1 MPQSPLLECQK
12 PLFALHEGE
21 TWLNNAYMG
30 AMPRAVLDAG
40 HRAVGLRALPAAIT
54 PADFFT
60 PAERVRGL
68 CAALVHVNPEQV
80 ALVPTVAAGMA
91 VVEAN
96 LSPRAGQNVVMLGD
110 QFPSNVYPWR
120 RWRKRGV
127 VMRPVPAPSGDAR
140 DPAGW
145 RRRCAAWHDALED
158 AIDRDTALVA
168 LEPAHWTD
176 GTRIDLDRLA
186 RRARAVG
193 AAFVVDATQVAG
205 AMPLDVG
212 ALQPDALVAHGYK
225 SMLANYGL
233 GFAAYGERFAAGHP
247 TDESWLMRRGSED
260 FARLVDYQDDYAP
273 GMRRYDTST
282 RSNPI
287 LIGMLEAA
295 CALLVEWQPARIED
309 YLRRI
314 ARPAVELLRTEG
326 FGVADE
332 DLRAANLF
340 GIALPPGLAP
350 ESVRSALSER
360 RIHVSV
366 RGSAVRVS
374 PHVCNDEA
382 DLLRL
387 AEALA
392 EIARTAP

>member
-1 MPQSPLLECQK
+1 MQQTLPLECQK
-12 PLFALHEGE
+12 ALFALPEGE

-30 AMPRAVLDAG
+30 AMPRAVLEAG
-40 HRAVGLRALPAAIT
+40 HRAVDLRALPAAIT
-54 PADFFT
+54 PADFFA

-68 CAALVHVNPEQV
+68 CAALVQADPERV
-80 ALVPTVAAGMA
+80 ALVPTAAAGMA
-91 VVEAN
+91 VVAAN

-120 RWRKRGV
+120 RWREQGV
-127 VMRPVPAPSGDAR
+127 AMRSVAAPAGDAR
-140 DPAGW
+140 DPGSW
-145 RRRCAAWHDALED
+145 RRRCQAWHDALEA
-158 AIDRDTALVA
+158 AIDHDTVLVA
-168 LEPAHWTD
+168 VEPAHWTD
-176 GTRIDLDRLA
+176 GTRFDLDRLA

-205 AMPLDVG
+205 VMPLDLG
-212 ALQPDALVAHGYK
+212 AFQPDALVVHGYK

-233 GFAAYGERFAAGHP
+233 GFAVFSERFADGCP
-247 TDESWLMRRGSED
+247 TDQSWLMRRGSED

-282 RSNPI
+282 RSNPV

-295 CALLVEWQPARIED
+295 CRLLVDWQPARIED

-314 ARPAVELLRTEG
+314 ARPAVERLRAQG

-350 ESVRSALSER
+350 EAVRQALAAR

-392 EIARTAP
+392 EIRRATG

>member
-1 MPQSPLLECQK
+1 MP
-12 PLFALHEGE
+12 EGE

-30 AMPRAVLDAG
+30 AMPRVVLEAG
-40 HRAVGLRALPAAIT
+40 HGALDLRALPAGIV
-54 PADFFT
+54 PADFFA

-68 CAALVHVNPEQV
+68 CAALVRADPEQV
-80 ALVPTVAAGMA
+80 ALIPTAAAGMA
-91 VVEAN
+91 VVAAN
-96 LSPRAGQNVVMLGD
+96 LAPRPGQNVVMLGD

-120 RWRKRGV
+120 RWRARGV
-127 VMRPVPAPSGDAR
+127 AMRAVAAPAGDAR
-140 DPAGW
+140 DRAGW
-145 RRRCAAWHDALED
+145 RRRCAAWHDALEA

-168 LEPAHWTD
+168 VEPAHWTD
-176 GTRIDLDRLA
+176 GTRFDLDRLA

-205 AMPLDVG
+205 VMPLDVG
-212 ALQPDALVAHGYK
+212 ALRPDALVAHGYK

-233 GFAAYGERFAAGHP
+233 GFAVFGERFAQGQP

-260 FARLVDYQDDYAP
+260 FARLVDYQDDYAA

-282 RSNPI
+282 RSNPV

-295 CALLVEWQPARIED
+295 CRLLVQWQPARIED

-314 ARPAVELLRTEG
+314 ARPAVERLRAEG

-340 GIALPPGLAP
+340 GIALAPGLSP
-350 ESVRSALSER
+350 EAVRQALAER

-374 PHVCNDEA
+374 PHMGNDEA

-387 AEALA
+387 ADALA
-392 EIARTAP
+392 EIGRGSS

>member
-1 MPQSPLLECQK
+1 MPQFPPLECQK
-12 PLFALHEGE
+12 PMFALPAGE

-40 HRAVGLRALPAAIT
+40 HRAVDMRALPAAIT
-54 PADFFT
+54 PADFFA

-68 CAALVHVNPEQV
+68 CASLVRADPEQV
-80 ALVPTVAAGMA
+80 ALVSTVAAGMA
-91 VVEAN
+91 TVEAN
-96 LSPRAGQNVVMLGD
+96 LSPRAGQNVVMLGE

-120 RWRKRGV
+120 RWRERGLA
-127 VMRPVPAPSGDAR
+127 MRPVAAPPGDAR
-140 DPAGW
+140 DAAGW
-145 RRRCAAWHDALED
+145 RRRCAAWHEALEA

-176 GTRIDLDRLA
+176 GTRFDIERLV

-193 AAFVVDATQVAG
+193 AAVVIDATQVAG
-205 AMPLDVG
+205 VMPLD
-212 ALQPDALVAHGYK
+212 AASLRPDALVVHSYK

-233 GFAAYGERFAAGHP
+233 GFAVLSERFAHGRPA
-247 TDESWLMRRGSED
+247 DESWLMRRGSED

-295 CALLVEWQPARIED
+295 CRLLVEWQPARIEE
-309 YLRRI
+309 YLWRI
-314 ARPAVELLRTEG
+314 ARPAVERLRAEG

-340 GIALPPGLAP
+340 GISLPPGLAP
-350 ESVRSALSER
+350 ESVRQALAAR

-392 EIARTAP
+392 VIRRGVC

>member
-1 MPQSPLLECQK
+1 MLKPPPLECQK
-12 PLFALHEGE
+12 PLFALPEGE

-30 AMPRAVLDAG
+30 AMPRAVLEAG
-40 HRAVGLRALPAAIT
+40 HRAVDLRALPAAIT
-54 PADFFT
+54 PADFFE

-68 CAALVHVNPEQV
+68 CAALVQADPEQV
-80 ALVPTVAAGMA
+80 ALVPTAAAGMA
-91 VVEAN
+91 VVASN
-96 LSPRAGQNVVMLGD
+96 LSPRAGQNVVLLGD

-120 RWRKRGV
+120 RWRGQGV
-127 VMRPVPAPSGDAR
+127 AMRPVAAPAGDAR

-145 RRRCAAWHDALED
+145 RRRCAAWHDEIEA
-158 AIDRDTALVA
+158 AIDSDTVLVA
-168 LEPAHWTD
+168 IEPAHWTD
-176 GTRIDLDRLA
+176 GTRFDLDRLA

-205 AMPLDVG
+205 VMPLDV
-212 ALQPDALVAHGYK
+212 ATLRPDALVAHSYK

-233 GFAAYGERFAAGHP
+233 GFAAFGERFAEGCP

-282 RSNPI
+282 RSNPM

-295 CALLVEWQPARIED
+295 CRMLLDWQPARIEH
-309 YLRRI
+309 YLRCI
-314 ARPAVELLRTEG
+314 ARPAMERLRADG

-340 GIALPPGLAP
+340 GIALPPGLAA
-350 ESVRSALSER
+350 ETVRQALAAR

-387 AEALA
+387 AEALS
-392 EIARTAP
+392 EIRQAAS

>member
-1 MPQSPLLECQK
+1 MLPSPPLECQK
-12 PLFALHEGE
+12 ALFALPEGE
-21 TWLNNAYMG
+21 TWLNSAYMG
-30 AMPRAVLDAG
+30 AMPRAVLEAG
-40 HRAVGLRALPAAIT
+40 HRAVDLRALPATVT
-54 PADFFT
+54 PADFFA

-68 CAALVHVNPEQV
+68 CAALVRADPEQV

-91 VVEAN
+91 VVAAN
-96 LSPRAGQNVVMLGD
+96 LSPRAGQNVVVLGD

-120 RWRKRGV
+120 RWRGQGV
-127 VMRPVPAPSGDAR
+127 TVRSVAAPAGDAR
-140 DPAGW
+140 DRAGW
-145 RRRCAAWHDALED
+145 RRRCAAWHDALEA
-158 AIDRDTALVA
+158 AIDRDTVLVA
-168 LEPAHWTD
+168 VEPAHWTD
-176 GTRIDLDRLA
+176 GTRFDLDRLA
-186 RRARAVG
+186 RRARAAG

-205 AMPLDVG
+205 VMPLDVG
-212 ALQPDALVAHGYK
+212 ALRPDALVVHAYK

-233 GFAAYGERFAAGHP
+233 GFAVFGDRFADGHP

-260 FARLVDYQDDYAP
+260 FARLVDYQDIYAP

-295 CALLVEWQPARIED
+295 CRLLVEWQPARIED

-314 ARPAVELLRTEG
+314 ARPAVERLRADG

-350 ESVRSALSER
+350 EAVRQALAAR
-360 RIHVSV
+360 HIHVSV
-366 RGSAVRVS
+366 RGAAVRVS

-387 AEALA
+387 AQALA
-392 EIARTAP
+392 DIHRAAT

>member
-1 MPQSPLLECQK
+1 
-12 PLFALHEGE
+12 
-21 TWLNNAYMG
+21 MG
-30 AMPRAVLDAG
+30 AMPCAVLEAG
-40 HRAVGLRALPAAIT
+40 HRAVDLRALPAAIT
-54 PADFFT
+54 PADFFA

-68 CAALVHVNPEQV
+68 CAALVRADPEQV

-91 VVEAN
+91 VVAAN

-120 RWRKRGV
+120 RWREQGV
-127 VMRPVPAPSGDAR
+127 TLRPVAAPPGDAH
-140 DPAGW
+140 DPASW
-145 RRRCAAWHDALED
+145 RRRCAAWHGALEA
-158 AIDRDTALVA
+158 AIDRDTVLVA

-176 GTRIDLDRLA
+176 GTRFDLDRLA

-193 AAFVVDATQVAG
+193 AALVVDATQVAG
-205 AMPLDVG
+205 VMPLDVG
-212 ALQPDALVAHGYK
+212 AFQPDALVVHGYK

-233 GFAAYGERFAAGHP
+233 GFAVFGERLADGCP

-295 CALLVEWQPARIED
+295 CRLLADWQPARIED

-314 ARPAVELLRTEG
+314 ARPAVERLRADG

-350 ESVRSALSER
+350 EAVRQALAAR
-360 RIHVSV
+360 HIHVSV

-392 EIARTAP
+392 EISRAAT

>member
-1 MPQSPLLECQK
+1 MPERIPLECQK
-12 PLFALHEGE
+12 HLFALPEGE

-30 AMPRAVLDAG
+30 AMPRAVLEAG
-40 HRAVGLRALPAAIT
+40 HRAVDLRALPAAIT
-54 PADFFT
+54 PADFFA
-60 PAERVRGL
+60 PAERVRAS
-68 CAALVHVNPEQV
+68 CAALVRADPEQV

-91 VVEAN
+91 VVAAN
-96 LSPRAGQNVVMLGD
+96 LTPRAGQNVVMLGD

-120 RWRKRGV
+120 RWRDQGV
-127 VMRPVPAPSGDAR
+127 APRAVAAPPGDAR
-140 DPAGW
+140 DRVAW
-145 RRRCAAWHDALED
+145 RARCAAWHDALEA
-158 AIDRDTALVA
+158 AIDENTVLVA

-176 GTRIDLDRLA
+176 GTRFDLQRLA

-205 AMPLDVG
+205 VMPLDVG
-212 ALQPDALVAHGYK
+212 ALQPDALVVHGYK
-225 SMLANYGL
+225 SMLSNYGL
-233 GFAAYGERFAAGHP
+233 GFAVFGPRFATGRPA
-247 TDESWLMRRGSED
+247 DESWLLRRGSED

-295 CALLVEWQPARIED
+295 CRLLLEWQPARTED

-314 ARPAVELLRTEG
+314 ARPAVERLRADG

-340 GIALPPGLAP
+340 GIALPQGLAP
-350 ESVRSALSER
+350 EAVRQALAAR
-360 RIHVSV
+360 HIHVSV
-366 RGSAVRVS
+366 RGTAVRVS

-387 AEALA
+387 AQALG
-392 EIARTAP
+392 EIGRTAA

>member
-1 MPQSPLLECQK
+1 MLQPPPLECQK
-12 PLFALHEGE
+12 PLFVLPEGE

-30 AMPRAVLDAG
+30 AMPRAVLEAG
-40 HRAVGLRALPAAIT
+40 HRAVDLRALPAAIK
-54 PADFFT
+54 PADFFA

-68 CAALVHVNPEQV
+68 CASLVRADAEQV

-91 VVEAN
+91 VVATN

-120 RWRKRGV
+120 RWREQGV
-127 VMRPVPAPSGDAR
+127 TLISVAAPPGDAR

-145 RRRCAAWHDALED
+145 RRRCAEWHDALEA
-158 AIDRDTALVA
+158 AIDRDTVLVA

-176 GTRIDLDRLA
+176 GTRFDLDRLA

-193 AAFVVDATQVAG
+193 AALVVDATQVAG
-205 AMPLDVG
+205 VMPLDVG
-212 ALQPDALVAHGYK
+212 ALQPDALVVHGYK

-233 GFAAYGERFAAGHP
+233 GFAVFGEQFADGCP

-282 RSNPI
+282 RSNPV

-295 CALLVEWQPARIED
+295 CRLLVDWQPERIED

-314 ARPAVELLRTEG
+314 ARPAVERLRADG

-340 GIALPPGLAP
+340 GVALPPGLAP
-350 ESVRSALSER
+350 EAVRQALAAR
-360 RIHVSV
+360 HIHVSV

-392 EIARTAP
+392 EISRTAT

>member
-1 MPQSPLLECQK
+1 MPQPLPLECQK
-12 PLFALHEGE
+12 PRFALPEGE

-30 AMPRAVLDAG
+30 AMPRAVLEAG
-40 HRAVGLRALPAAIT
+40 HRAVDLRALPAAIT
-54 PADFFT
+54 PADFFA

-68 CAALVHVNPEQV
+68 CAALVRSDPEHV
-80 ALVPTVAAGMA
+80 ALITTVAAGMA
-91 VVEAN
+91 VVAAN

-120 RWRKRGV
+120 RWREQGV
-127 VMRPVPAPSGDAR
+127 AMRSVAAPAGDAR

-145 RRRCAAWHDALED
+145 RRRCEAWHDALEA
-158 AIDRDTALVA
+158 AIDRDTVLVA

-176 GTRIDLDRLA
+176 GTRFDLDRLA

-205 AMPLDVG
+205 VMPLDAG
-212 ALQPDALVAHGYK
+212 ALRPDGLVVHGYK

-233 GFAAYGERFAAGHP
+233 GFAVFGERFADGLP
-247 TDESWLMRRGSED
+247 SDESWLMRRGSED
-260 FARLVDYQDDYAP
+260 FARLVDYQEDYAP

-295 CALLVEWQPARIED
+295 CRLLLEWQPARIED
-309 YLRRI
+309 YLRRV
-314 ARPAVELLRTEG
+314 ARPAVELLRAQG

-350 ESVRSALSER
+350 EAVRQALAAR

-387 AEALA
+387 AEALVDIRRA
-392 EIARTAP
+392 AT

>member
-1 MPQSPLLECQK
+1 MPITPPLDSQK
-12 PLFALHEGE
+12 HLFALPEGE

-30 AMPRAVLDAG
+30 AMPRAVLEAG
-40 HRAVGLRALPAAIT
+40 HRAVDLRALPAALT
-54 PADFFT
+54 PADFFA

-68 CAALVHVNPEQV
+68 CAALVHADPEQV
-80 ALVPTVAAGMA
+80 ALVPTAAAGMA

-96 LSPRAGQNVVMLGD
+96 LSPHAGQNVVMLGD

-120 RWRKRGV
+120 RWRERGV
-127 VMRPVPAPSGDAR
+127 AMRPVPAPAGDAR
-140 DPAGW
+140 DREGW
-145 RRRCAAWHDALED
+145 RRRCEAWHDALEA

-176 GTRIDLDRLA
+176 GTGFDLDRLA

-193 AAFVVDATQVAG
+193 AAFVVDATQVTG
-205 AMPLDVG
+205 VMPLDV
-212 ALQPDALVAHGYK
+212 ATLQPDALVVHGYK

-233 GFAAYGERFAAGHP
+233 GFAVFGERFAQGRP
-247 TDESWLMRRGSED
+247 TDESWLMRRGAED

-295 CALLVEWQPARIED
+295 CRLLLEWQPARVED

-314 ARPAVELLRTEG
+314 ARPAVERVRAEG

-350 ESVRSALSER
+350 EAVRQALAAR

-387 AEALA
+387 ADALA
-392 EIARTAP
+392 DIRRGGR

>member
-1 MPQSPLLECQK
+1 MLPTPPLECQK
-12 PLFALHEGE
+12 PLFALPEGQ

-30 AMPRAVLDAG
+30 AMPRAVLEAG
-40 HRAVGLRALPAAIT
+40 HRAVDLRALPAAIT
-54 PADFFT
+54 PADFFA

-68 CAALVHVNPEQV
+68 CAALVGADPEQV
-80 ALVPTVAAGMA
+80 ALVPTAAAGMA
-91 VVEAN
+91 VVAAN

-120 RWRKRGV
+120 RWREQGV
-127 VMRPVPAPSGDAR
+127 AMRPVAAPAGDAR
-140 DPAGW
+140 DPASW
-145 RRRCAAWHDALED
+145 RRRCAAWADAIEA
-158 AIDRDTALVA
+158 AIDRDTVLVA
-168 LEPAHWTD
+168 VEPAHWTD
-176 GTRIDLDRLA
+176 GTRFDLDRLA
-186 RRARAVG
+186 RGARAVG

-205 AMPLDVG
+205 VMPLDVG
-212 ALQPDALVAHGYK
+212 ALRPDALVAHGYK

-233 GFAAYGERFAAGHP
+233 GLAAFGERFADGRP
-247 TDESWLMRRGSED
+247 TDESWLLRRGSED

-282 RSNPI
+282 RSNPV

-295 CALLVEWQPARIED
+295 CRLLADWQPARIED

-314 ARPAVELLRTEG
+314 ARPAVERLRADG

-350 ESVRSALSER
+350 ETVRQALAAR
-360 RIHVSV
+360 HIHVSV

-387 AEALA
+387 AEALS
-392 EIARTAP
+392 EIRRAAT

>member
-1 MPQSPLLECQK
+1 MPTPPALECQK
-12 PLFALHEGE
+12 PLFALPEGE

-30 AMPRAVLDAG
+30 AMPRAVLEAG
-40 HRAVGLRALPAAIT
+40 HRAVDLRALPAALS
-54 PADFFT
+54 PVDFFA
-60 PAERVRGL
+60 PAERVRSL
-68 CAALVHVNPEQV
+68 CAALVGADPRQV

-91 VVEAN
+91 VVAAN
-96 LSPRAGQNVVMLGD
+96 LEPRDGQNVVMLGE

-120 RWRKRGV
+120 RWRERGV
-127 VMRPVPAPSGDAR
+127 AMRPVAAPPGDAR
-140 DPAGW
+140 DRAGW
-145 RRRCAAWHDALED
+145 RRRCEAWHDALEA

-176 GTRIDLDRLA
+176 GTRIDLERLS

-193 AAFVVDATQVAG
+193 AAVAIDATQVAG
-205 AMPLDVG
+205 VMPLDAS
-212 ALQPDALVAHGYK
+212 ALQADALVVHGYK

-233 GFAAYGERFAAGHP
+233 GFAVYGERFARGRPAE
-247 TDESWLMRRGSED
+247 ESWLMRRGSED

-273 GMRRYDTST
+273 GMRRYDSST
-282 RSNPI
+282 RANPI

-295 CALLVEWQPARIED
+295 CQLLTEWQPARIED

-314 ARPAVELLRTEG
+314 ARPAVERLRAEG

-350 ESVRSALSER
+350 EAVRQALAAR

-387 AEALA
+387 AQALA
-392 EIARTAP
+392 EIRQHGR

>member
-1 MPQSPLLECQK
+1 MSTLPPLESQK
-12 PLFALHEGE
+12 ALFALPEGE

-30 AMPRAVLDAG
+30 AMPRAVLEAG
-40 HRAVGLRALPAAIT
+40 HRAVDLRALPAAIT
-54 PADFFT
+54 AGDFFE

-68 CAALVHVNPEQV
+68 CAALVHAEPEQV

-91 VVEAN
+91 VVAAN
-96 LSPRAGQNVVMLGD
+96 LEVRSGQNVVLLGD

-120 RWRKRGV
+120 RWREKGV
-127 VMRPVPAPSGDAR
+127 AMRAVAAPPGDAR
-140 DPAGW
+140 DRAGW
-145 RRRCAAWHDALED
+145 RRRCEAWQDAIES

-168 LEPAHWTD
+168 LEPLHWTD
-176 GTRIDLDRLA
+176 GTRFDLERLG
-186 RRARAVG
+186 RRARAMG
-193 AAFVVDATQVAG
+193 AAFVVDATQGAG
-205 AMPLDVG
+205 IMPLDAA
-212 ALQPDALVAHGYK
+212 ALQADALVAHGYK

-233 GFAAYGERFAAGHP
+233 GFAVLGPRFAAGRP
-247 TDESWLMRRGSED
+247 TDESWLMRRGAED

-295 CALLVEWQPARIED
+295 CRLLLDWRPERAED

-314 ARPAVELLRTEG
+314 ARPAVERLRAEG

-332 DLRAANLF
+332 DLRAAHLF
-340 GIALPPGLAP
+340 GVALPTGLSA
-350 ESVRSALSER
+350 EAVRQALAAR

-366 RGSAVRVS
+366 RGASVRVS
-374 PHVCNDEA
+374 PHLCNEEG

-387 AEALA
+387 ADALC
-392 EIARTAP
+392 EIRDAAG

>member
-1 MPQSPLLECQK
+1 MPSARPLESQK
-12 PLFALHEGE
+12 DLFALPEGE

-40 HRAVGLRALPAAIT
+40 HRAVDLRALPAAIT
-54 PADFFT
+54 PDDFFA

-68 CAALVHVNPEQV
+68 CAELVRADPEQV

-96 LSPRAGQNVVMLGD
+96 LEGHAGQNVVMLGD

-120 RWRKRGV
+120 RWRERGV
-127 VMRPVPAPSGDAR
+127 AMRPVAAPPGDACDR
-140 DPAGW
+140 VGW
-145 RRRCAAWHDALED
+145 RRRCDAWHDALEA
-158 AIDRDTALVA
+158 AIDRHTALVA

-186 RRARAVG
+186 RRAREVG
-193 AAFVVDATQVAG
+193 AALVVDATQVAG
-205 AMPLDVG
+205 VLPLDVA
-212 ALQPDALVAHGYK
+212 ALQPDALVVHGYK

-233 GFAAYGERFAAGHP
+233 GFAVFGERFADGRP
-247 TDESWLMRRGSED
+247 TDESWLMRRGAED

-287 LIGMLEAA
+287 LVGMLEAA
-295 CALLVEWQPARIED
+295 CRLLVEWQPARIED

-314 ARPAVELLRTEG
+314 ARPAVERLRAEG

-332 DLRAANLF
+332 DLRAANVF
-340 GIALPPGLAP
+340 GIALPGGLGP
-350 ESVRSALSER
+350 EAVHRALAAR

-387 AEALA
+387 AEALV
-392 EIARTAP
+392 EIRDTAG

>member
-1 MPQSPLLECQK
+1 MPTPPALECQK
-12 PLFALHEGE
+12 PLFALPEGE

-30 AMPRAVLDAG
+30 AMPRAVLEAG
-40 HRAVGLRALPAAIT
+40 HRAVDLRAFPAALA
-54 PADFFT
+54 PDDFFA
-60 PAERVRGL
+60 PAERVRSL
-68 CAALVHVNPEQV
+68 CAGLVGADPQQV

-91 VVEAN
+91 VVAAN
-96 LSPRAGQNVVMLGD
+96 LQPREGQNVVMLGD

-120 RWRKRGV
+120 RWRERGV
-127 VMRPVPAPSGDAR
+127 AMRAVAAPPGDAR
-140 DPAGW
+140 DRSAW
-145 RRRCAAWHDALED
+145 RRRCADWHAALEA

-176 GTRIDLDRLA
+176 GTRLDLERLA

-193 AAFVVDATQVAG
+193 AAVVVDATQVAG
-205 AMPLDVG
+205 VMPLD
-212 ALQPDALVAHGYK
+212 ASSLQVDALVVHGYK

-233 GFAAYGERFAAGHP
+233 GFAVYGERFARGRP

-273 GMRRYDTST
+273 GMRRYDSST
-282 RSNPI
+282 RANPV
-287 LIGMLEAA
+287 LVGMLEAA
-295 CALLVEWQPARIED
+295 CRLLTEWQPARIED

-314 ARPAVELLRTEG
+314 ARPAVERLRGEG

-340 GIALPPGLAP
+340 GVALPPGLAP
-350 ESVRSALSER
+350 EAVRQALAER

-374 PHVCNDEA
+374 PHVCNDGS

-392 EIARTAP
+392 GLRHAA

>member
-1 MPQSPLLECQK
+1 MLQPTPLECQK
-12 PLFALHEGE
+12 PLFALPEGE

-30 AMPRAVLDAG
+30 AMPCAVLEAG
-40 HRAVGLRALPAAIT
+40 HRAVDLRALPATIT
-54 PADFFT
+54 PGDFFA

-68 CAALVHVNPEQV
+68 CAALVRADPEQV

-91 VVEAN
+91 VVAAN

-120 RWRKRGV
+120 RWREQGV
-127 VMRPVPAPSGDAR
+127 TLRPVAAPLGDAH

-145 RRRCAAWHDALED
+145 RRRCSAWHGALEA
-158 AIDRDTALVA
+158 AIDRDTVLVA

-176 GTRIDLDRLA
+176 GTRFDLDRLA

-193 AAFVVDATQVAG
+193 AALVVDATQVAG
-205 AMPLDVG
+205 VMPLDVG
-212 ALQPDALVAHGYK
+212 AFQPDALVVHGYK

-233 GFAAYGERFAAGHP
+233 GFAVFGERLADGCP

-295 CALLVEWQPARIED
+295 CRLLADWQPARIED

-314 ARPAVELLRTEG
+314 ARPAVERLRADG

-350 ESVRSALSER
+350 EAVRQALAAR
-360 RIHVSV
+360 HIHVSV

-392 EIARTAP
+392 EISRAAT

>member
-1 MPQSPLLECQK
+1 MQQTLPLECQK
-12 PLFALHEGE
+12 ALFALPEGE

-30 AMPRAVLDAG
+30 AMPRAVLEAG
-40 HRAVGLRALPAAIT
+40 HRAVDLRALPAAIT
-54 PADFFT
+54 PADFFA

-68 CAALVHVNPEQV
+68 CAALVQADPERV
-80 ALVPTVAAGMA
+80 ALVPTAAAGMA
-91 VVEAN
+91 VVAAN

-120 RWRKRGV
+120 RWREQGV
-127 VMRPVPAPSGDAR
+127 AMRSVAAPAGDAR
-140 DPAGW
+140 DPGSW
-145 RRRCAAWHDALED
+145 RRRCQAWHDALEA
-158 AIDRDTALVA
+158 AIDHDTVLVA
-168 LEPAHWTD
+168 VEPAHWTD
-176 GTRIDLDRLA
+176 GTRFDLDRLA

-205 AMPLDVG
+205 VMPLDVG
-212 ALQPDALVAHGYK
+212 AFQPDAMVVHGYK

-233 GFAAYGERFAAGHP
+233 GFAVFSERFADGCP
-247 TDESWLMRRGSED
+247 TDQSWLMRRGSED

-282 RSNPI
+282 RSNPV

-295 CALLVEWQPARIED
+295 CRLLVDWQPARIED

-314 ARPAVELLRTEG
+314 ARPAVERLRAQG

-350 ESVRSALSER
+350 EAVRQALAAR

-366 RGSAVRVS
+366 RGAAVRVS

-392 EIARTAP
+392 EIRRATG

>member
-1 MPQSPLLECQK
+1 MQQTLPLECQK
-12 PLFALHEGE
+12 ALFALPEGE

-30 AMPRAVLDAG
+30 AMPRAVLEAG
-40 HRAVGLRALPAAIT
+40 HRAVDLRALPAAIT
-54 PADFFT
+54 PADFFA

-68 CAALVHVNPEQV
+68 CAALVQADPERV
-80 ALVPTVAAGMA
+80 ALVPTAAAGMA
-91 VVEAN
+91 VVAAN

-120 RWRKRGV
+120 RWREQGV
-127 VMRPVPAPSGDAR
+127 AMRSVAAPAGDAR
-140 DPAGW
+140 DPESW
-145 RRRCAAWHDALED
+145 RRRCQAWHDALEA
-158 AIDRDTALVA
+158 AIDHDTVLVA
-168 LEPAHWTD
+168 VEPAHWTD
-176 GTRIDLDRLA
+176 GTRFDLDRLA

-205 AMPLDVG
+205 VMPLDVG
-212 ALQPDALVAHGYK
+212 AFQPDAMVVHGYK

-233 GFAAYGERFAAGHP
+233 GFAVFSERFADGCP
-247 TDESWLMRRGSED
+247 TDQSWLMRRGSED

-273 GMRRYDTST
+273 GMRRFDTST
-282 RSNPI
+282 RSNPV

-295 CALLVEWQPARIED
+295 CRLLVDWQPARIED

-314 ARPAVELLRTEG
+314 ARPAVERLRAQG

-350 ESVRSALSER
+350 EAVRQALAAR

-392 EIARTAP
+392 EIRRAVA

>member
-1 MPQSPLLECQK
+1 MQQTLPLECQK
-12 PLFALHEGE
+12 ALFALPEGE

-30 AMPRAVLDAG
+30 AMPRAVLEAG
-40 HRAVGLRALPAAIT
+40 HRAVDLRALPAAIT
-54 PADFFT
+54 PADFFA

-68 CAALVHVNPEQV
+68 CAALVQADPERV
-80 ALVPTVAAGMA
+80 ALVPTAAAGMA
-91 VVEAN
+91 VVAAN

-120 RWRKRGV
+120 RWREQGV
-127 VMRPVPAPSGDAR
+127 AMRSVAAPAGDAR
-140 DPAGW
+140 DPESW
-145 RRRCAAWHDALED
+145 RRRCQAWHDALEA
-158 AIDRDTALVA
+158 AIDHDTVLVA
-168 LEPAHWTD
+168 VEPAHWTD
-176 GTRIDLDRLA
+176 GTRFDLARLA

-205 AMPLDVG
+205 VMPLDVG
-212 ALQPDALVAHGYK
+212 AFQPDAMVVHGYK

-233 GFAAYGERFAAGHP
+233 GFAVFSERFADGCP
-247 TDESWLMRRGSED
+247 TDQSWLMRRGSED

-273 GMRRYDTST
+273 GMRRFDTST
-282 RSNPI
+282 RSNPV

-295 CALLVEWQPARIED
+295 CRLLVDWQPARIED

-314 ARPAVELLRTEG
+314 ARPAVERLRAQG

-350 ESVRSALSER
+350 EAVRQALAAR

-392 EIARTAP
+392 EIRRAVA

>member
-1 MPQSPLLECQK
+1 MLQPLPLECQK
-12 PLFALHEGE
+12 GLFALPKGE

-40 HRAVGLRALPAAIT
+40 HGAVDLRALPAAIT
-54 PADFFT
+54 PADFFA

-68 CAALVHVNPEQV
+68 CAALVHADPQQV
-80 ALVPTVAAGMA
+80 ALVPTVSAGMA
-91 VVEAN
+91 VVASN

-110 QFPSNVYPWR
+110 QFPSNVYPWW
-120 RWRKRGV
+120 RWREHGV
-127 VMRPVPAPSGDAR
+127 AMRAVAAPAGDAR
-140 DPAGW
+140 DRVGW
-145 RRRCAAWHDALED
+145 RRRCQAWGDALES

-168 LEPAHWTD
+168 VEPAHWTD
-176 GTRIDLDRLA
+176 GTRFDLERLA

-205 AMPLDVG
+205 VMPLDVG
-212 ALQPDALVAHGYK
+212 ALRPDALVVHGYK

-233 GFAAYGERFAAGHP
+233 GFAVFGERFADGQP
-247 TDESWLMRRGSED
+247 TDESWLMRRGSDD
-260 FARLVDYQDDYAP
+260 FARLVEYQDDYAP

-287 LIGMLEAA
+287 LVGMLEAS
-295 CALLVEWQPARIED
+295 CRLLVDWQPARIED

-314 ARPAVELLRTEG
+314 ARPAVERLRAEG

-350 ESVRSALSER
+350 EAVRQALAAR

-366 RGSAVRVS
+366 RGTAVRVS
-374 PHVCNDEA
+374 PHVCNDAA

-392 EIARTAP
+392 EIGRAAS

>member
-1 MPQSPLLECQK
+1 MQQTLPLECQK
-12 PLFALHEGE
+12 ALFALPEGE

-30 AMPRAVLDAG
+30 AMPRAVLEAG
-40 HRAVGLRALPAAIT
+40 HRAVDLRALPAAIT
-54 PADFFT
+54 PADFFA

-68 CAALVHVNPEQV
+68 CAALVQADPERV
-80 ALVPTVAAGMA
+80 ALVPTAAAGMA
-91 VVEAN
+91 VVAAN

-120 RWRKRGV
+120 RWREQGV
-127 VMRPVPAPSGDAR
+127 AMRSVAAPAGDAR
-140 DPAGW
+140 DPGSW
-145 RRRCAAWHDALED
+145 RRRCQAWHDALEA
-158 AIDRDTALVA
+158 AIDHDTVLVA
-168 LEPAHWTD
+168 VEPAHWTD
-176 GTRIDLDRLA
+176 GTRFDLDRLA

-205 AMPLDVG
+205 VMPLDLG
-212 ALQPDALVAHGYK
+212 AFQPDALVVHGYK

-233 GFAAYGERFAAGHP
+233 GFAVFSERFADGCP
-247 TDESWLMRRGSED
+247 TDQSWLMRRGSED

-282 RSNPI
+282 RSNPV

-295 CALLVEWQPARIED
+295 CRLLVDWQPARIED

-314 ARPAVELLRTEG
+314 ARPAVERLRAQG

-350 ESVRSALSER
+350 EAVRQALAAR

-366 RGSAVRVS
+366 RGAAVRVS

-392 EIARTAP
+392 EIRRATG

>member
-1 MPQSPLLECQK
+1 
-12 PLFALHEGE
+12 
-21 TWLNNAYMG
+21 
-30 AMPRAVLDAG
+30 VD
-40 HRAVGLRALPAAIT
+40 LRALPAAIK
-54 PADFFT
+54 PADFFA

-68 CAALVHVNPEQV
+68 CASLVRADAEQV

-91 VVEAN
+91 VVATN

-110 QFPSNVYPWR
+110 QFPSNVYPWW
-120 RWRKRGV
+120 RWREQGV
-127 VMRPVPAPSGDAR
+127 TLRSVAAPPGDAR

-145 RRRCAAWHDALED
+145 RRRCAEWHDALEA
-158 AIDRDTALVA
+158 AIDRDTVLVA

-176 GTRIDLDRLA
+176 GTRFDLDRLA

-193 AAFVVDATQVAG
+193 AALVVDATQVAG
-205 AMPLDVG
+205 VMPLDVG
-212 ALQPDALVAHGYK
+212 ALQPDALVVHGYK

-233 GFAAYGERFAAGHP
+233 GFAVFGEQFADGCP
-247 TDESWLMRRGSED
+247 NDESWLMRRGSED
-260 FARLVDYQDDYAP
+260 FARLVDYQDNYAP

-282 RSNPI
+282 RSNPV

-295 CALLVEWQPARIED
+295 CRLLINWQPERIED

-314 ARPAVELLRTEG
+314 ARPAVEKLRADG

-340 GIALPPGLAP
+340 GVALPPGLAP
-350 ESVRSALSER
+350 ETVRQALAAR
-360 RIHVSV
+360 HIHVSV

-392 EIARTAP
+392 EISRTAT

>member
-1 MPQSPLLECQK
+1 MQQPPPLECQK
-12 PLFALHEGE
+12 PLFVLPEGE

-30 AMPRAVLDAG
+30 AMPRAVLEAG
-40 HRAVGLRALPAAIT
+40 HRAVDLRALPAAIK
-54 PADFFT
+54 PADFFA

-68 CAALVHVNPEQV
+68 CASLVRADAEQV

-91 VVEAN
+91 VVATN

-110 QFPSNVYPWR
+110 QFPSNVYPWW
-120 RWRKRGV
+120 RWREQGV
-127 VMRPVPAPSGDAR
+127 TLRSVAAPPGDAR

-145 RRRCAAWHDALED
+145 RRRCAEWHDALEA
-158 AIDRDTALVA
+158 AIDRNTVLVA

-176 GTRIDLDRLA
+176 GTRLDLDRLA

-193 AAFVVDATQVAG
+193 AALVVDATQVAG
-205 AMPLDVG
+205 VMPLDVG
-212 ALQPDALVAHGYK
+212 ALQPDALVVHGYK

-233 GFAAYGERFAAGHP
+233 GFAVFGEQFADGCP
-247 TDESWLMRRGSED
+247 NDESWLMRRGSED
-260 FARLVDYQDDYAP
+260 FARLVDYQDNYAP

-282 RSNPI
+282 RSNPV

-295 CALLVEWQPARIED
+295 CRLLINWQPERIED

-314 ARPAVELLRTEG
+314 ARPAVEKLRADG

-340 GIALPPGLAP
+340 GVALPPGLAP
-350 ESVRSALSER
+350 ETVRQALAAR
-360 RIHVSV
+360 HIHVSV

-392 EIARTAP
+392 EISRTAT

>member
-1 MPQSPLLECQK
+1 MQQTLPLECQK
-12 PLFALHEGE
+12 ALFALPEGE

-30 AMPRAVLDAG
+30 AMPRAVLEAG
-40 HRAVGLRALPAAIT
+40 HRAVDLRALPAAIT
-54 PADFFT
+54 PADFFA

-68 CAALVHVNPEQV
+68 CAALVQADPERV
-80 ALVPTVAAGMA
+80 ALVPTAAAGMA
-91 VVEAN
+91 VVAAN

-120 RWRKRGV
+120 RWREQGV
-127 VMRPVPAPSGDAR
+127 AMRSVAAPAGDAR
-140 DPAGW
+140 DPESW
-145 RRRCAAWHDALED
+145 RRRCQAWHDALEA
-158 AIDRDTALVA
+158 AIDHDTVLVA
-168 LEPAHWTD
+168 VEPAHWTD
-176 GTRIDLDRLA
+176 GTRFDLARLA

-205 AMPLDVG
+205 VMPLDVG
-212 ALQPDALVAHGYK
+212 AFQPDAMVVHGYK

-233 GFAAYGERFAAGHP
+233 GFAVFSERFADGCP
-247 TDESWLMRRGSED
+247 TDQSWLMRRGSED

-273 GMRRYDTST
+273 GMRRFDTST
-282 RSNPI
+282 RSNPV

-295 CALLVEWQPARIED
+295 CRLLVDWQPARIED

-314 ARPAVELLRTEG
+314 ARPAVERLRAQG

-350 ESVRSALSER
+350 EAVRQALAAR

-392 EIARTAP
+392 EIRRATG

>member
-1 MPQSPLLECQK
+1 
-12 PLFALHEGE
+12 
-21 TWLNNAYMG
+21 MG
-30 AMPRAVLDAG
+30 AMPRAVLEAG
-40 HRAVGLRALPAAIT
+40 HRAVDLRALPAAIT
-54 PADFFT
+54 PADFFA

-68 CAALVHVNPEQV
+68 CAALVRSDPERV
-80 ALVPTVAAGMA
+80 ALVTTVAAGMA
-91 VVEAN
+91 VVAAN

-120 RWRKRGV
+120 RWREQGV
-127 VMRPVPAPSGDAR
+127 AMRSVAAPAGDAR

-145 RRRCAAWHDALED
+145 RRRCEAWHDALEA
-158 AIDRDTALVA
+158 AIDRDTVLVA

-176 GTRIDLDRLA
+176 GTRFDLDRLA

-205 AMPLDVG
+205 VMPLDAG
-212 ALQPDALVAHGYK
+212 ALRPDALVVHGYK

-233 GFAAYGERFAAGHP
+233 GFAVFGERFADGLP
-247 TDESWLMRRGSED
+247 SDESWLMRRGSED
-260 FARLVDYQDDYAP
+260 FARLVDYQEDYAP

-295 CALLVEWQPARIED
+295 CRLLLEWQPARIED
-309 YLRRI
+309 YLRRV
-314 ARPAVELLRTEG
+314 ARPAVELLRALG

-350 ESVRSALSER
+350 EAVRQALAAR

-387 AEALA
+387 AEALVDIRRA
-392 EIARTAP
+392 AT

>member
-1 MPQSPLLECQK
+1 MAEQCLY
-12 PLFALHEGE
+12 GRDV
-21 TWLNNAYMG
+21 
-30 AMPRAVLDAG
+30 PRAVLEAG
-40 HRAVGLRALPAAIT
+40 HRAVDLRALPAAIT
-54 PADFFT
+54 LADFFA

-68 CAALVHVNPEQV
+68 CAALVRADPERV

-91 VVEAN
+91 VVAAN

-120 RWRKRGV
+120 RWRAQGV
-127 VMRPVPAPSGDAR
+127 AMRSVAAPAGNAH
-140 DPAGW
+140 DPASW
-145 RRRCAAWHDALED
+145 RRRCAAWHDALEA
-158 AIDRDTALVA
+158 AIDRDTVLVA
-168 LEPAHWTD
+168 MGPAHWTD
-176 GTRIDLDRLA
+176 GTRFDLDRLA

-205 AMPLDVG
+205 VMPLDVG
-212 ALQPDALVAHGYK
+212 ALQPDALVVHGYK
-225 SMLANYGL
+225 TMLANYGL
-233 GFAAYGERFAAGHP
+233 GFAVFGERFAGGRP

-273 GMRRYDTST
+273 GMRRYDAST

-295 CALLVEWQPARIED
+295 CRLLIDWQPARIED

-314 ARPAVELLRTEG
+314 ARRAVERLRANG

-350 ESVRSALSER
+350 EAVRQALAAR
-360 RIHVSV
+360 RTHVSV

-392 EIARTAP
+392 EIGRAAT